1 MRIMLDLVHLVF
13 NREKTMS
20 LIDIIKQNGPR
31 LFALPLKVIPFGP
44 QRAIA
49 QKVFQSIFAEALQE
63 GDFDF
68 LQQQWLCIEIEDL
81 DLRWYFSVDSHRQML
96 IEKQGSNQATIKGN
110 WKAFLQLASRQ
121 KDPDTLFFQRRLMI
135 IGDTDLCHGVKNL
148 LDGIELGEK
157 GLRLQRGLT
166 SLNALVNP
174 DSPVN

>member
-1 MRIMLDLVHLVF
+1 MFRPVF
-13 NREKTMS
+13 NREETMS

-31 LFALPLKVIPFGP
+31 LIALPIKIIPFCP

-49 QKVFQSIFAEALQE
+49 QKVFHSIFAEALQE

-68 LQQQWLCIEIEDL
+68 LQQQWLCIEVEDL

-96 IEKQGSNQATIKGN
+96 IEKQGSNQATIKGS
-110 WKAFLQLASRQ
+110 WKAFLELASRQ
-121 KDPDTLFFQRRLMI
+121 KDPDTLFFQRRLTI
-135 IGDTDLCHGVKNL
+135 TGDTDLCHGVKNL

-157 GLRLQRGLT
+157 GLHLQRGLI

-174 DSPVN
+174 SHPTH